1 MESIYATLRRIE
13 TIAKERNIKGF
24 RGLLIDFIECKHQQ
38 FFSVVDLAA
47 KSKLFSVIVD
57 DLETAQKILA
67 INKEIKGNVI
77 NIYTYETL
85 EYVPIK

>member
-1 MESIYATLRRIE
+1 
-13 TIAKERNIKGF
+13 
-24 RGLLIDFIECKHQQ
+24 
-38 FFSVVDLAA
+38 VDLAA

-57 DLETAQKILA
+57 DLETAHKILA

-85 EYVPIK
+85 EYVPAK